1 MTKIF
6 DNVFTIALILGSI
19 LGVLIIPAMI
29 LVPHFVLSFISTKVV
44 AVLTVIGTISLVTT
58 LIATK
63 QD

>member
-19 LGVLIIPAMI
+19 LGTLIIPAMI
-29 LVPHFVLSFISTKVV
+29 LAPHFVLSFVSTKVV
-44 AVLTVIGTISLVTT
+44 AVLVIIGTISLVTT